1 MRIKFLT
8 AMVLIGLLGACESKV
23 NTEGSKAT
31 VSEAKS
37 NNQNISSAD
46 GQVQKDIQAALKKA
60 YPNEDV
66 KVESVSMTPI
76 ANLYEVV
83 VFPKQVIYVDAKGEY
98 MLLGNLMDM
107 KNQVNLTE
115 ERLSDLNR
123 VDYQALPFESAIKEV
138 RGNGQYHVAVF
149 SDLDCPFCKRLEQE
163 IAQMT
168 DVTIHTFLMPI
179 DSLHPQARA
188 KSKQL
193 WCQSDR
199 TAAWTNWMRNGTP
212 IPSVADCPN
221 PVDDLVVLGEKL
233 GFNGTPTIVYPN
245 GKVQSG
251 FLPKEAFEQALRD
264 NQK

>member
-23 NTEGSKAT
+23 NTDGSKTT
-31 VSEAKS
+31 VSETKS

-46 GQVQKDIQAALKKA
+46 ESVQKDIQAALKKA

-66 KVESVSMTPI
+66 KVESVSKTPI

-123 VDYQALPFESAIKEV
+123 VDYQTLPFESAIKEV

-163 IAQMT
+163 IEKMT

-188 KSKQL
+188 ASKQL
-193 WCQSDR
+193 WCQPDR
-199 TAAWTNWMRNGTP
+199 TAAWTNWMRKGTP
-212 IPSVADCPN
+212 IPAVAECPN
-221 PVDDLVVLGEKL
+221 PVDDLVALSEKL